1 MPSTPRVP
9 RHGGKPARGPPPGA
23 RQRRCLKQRQVRGHE
38 FGLRGLGN
46 GQTKQEYVHPRY
58 LSSLDAI
65 WGRCSLV
72 ISPWGSDSE
81 AFHSA
86 EKKAYFQVVS
96 SEFIRWPPQVM
107 LRSQV
112 DILVSLGSCEDR
124 FTTETLNAGKK
135 ANANSSLTERSSQ
148 THN

>member
-1 MPSTPRVP
+1 MSITLLSQINIVN
-9 RHGGKPARGPPPGA
+9 
-23 RQRRCLKQRQVRGHE
+23 KQRHLRGHE
-38 FGLRGLGN
+38 FGLRGPGN

-72 ISPWGSDSE
+72 ISPWGSDLE

-96 SEFIRWPPQVM
+96 SEFTTGNVELTGRLLGVIGVM
-107 LRSQV
+107 
-112 DILVSLGSCEDR
+112 
-124 FTTETLNAGKK
+124 
-135 ANANSSLTERSSQ
+135 
-148 THN
+148 